1 MLPCDSA
8 AWGIRMR
15 TVKAVLIVCASLGLC
30 ACEMA
35 PVSQDSYGEEYV
47 APEKTPA
54 HGLAD
59 PRFYMD
65 QDNPAMQK
73 MLSHYLQ

>member
-1 MLPCDSA
+1 
-8 AWGIRMR
+8 MR
-15 TVKAVLIVCASLGLC
+15 TVKAVMIVCASLGLC
-30 ACEMA
+30 ACEMT
-35 PVSQDSYGEEYV
+35 PVSEDSYSEGYV
-47 APEKTPA
+47 APEKAAA

-59 PRFYMD
+59 PRLYMD